1 MVDGSWWSVVGYPLP
16 STHYRPTIIMRS
28 WLFLP
33 IILLLSACY
42 EPKEGCLDIEAT
54 NYDVSADDMCP
65 KCCTY
70 PKLSV
75 QVLHYVVSPA
85 NPDSVFTMKY
95 ATKYQGL
102 LDSNQFFFLDRG
114 RFFISNVKLIRDSGE
129 EVGVKDSVLLPR
141 IFGDSILV
149 ENNFSKHDRDILQA
163 ASLGIVRTV
172 GMFSGVK
179 FTLGVPQIV
188 LDEVQVDSIKT
199 GALFVRNDT
208 LSYDS
213 LTGIIPTR
221 FILRPD
227 TLADMPKIDFRFK
240 EPREITLLFAQPVV
254 IERGFNIKLVL
265 GFNYSILLKDVDFK
279 NDDAAII
286 RTKIDS
292 QLTNAFSIVSFK
304 LE

>member
-1 MVDGSWWSVVGYPLP
+1 MEKNCEPFTVHRLQFIVL
-16 STHYRPTIIMRS
+16 MRF
-28 WLFLP
+28 WIFIP
-33 IILLLSACY
+33 IILFLSACY
-42 EPKEGCLDIEAT
+42 ELKEGCLNIEAT

-65 KCCTY
+65 KCCTF

-75 QVLHYVVSPA
+75 LVLHYVVSPSR
-85 NPDSVFTMKY
+85 PDSVFAVKY

-114 RFFISNVKLIRDSGE
+114 RFFISNVKLIRSSGE

-141 IFGDSILV
+141 IIGDSISL

-163 ASLGIVRTV
+163 ASLGTVRTE

-188 LDEVQVDSIKT
+188 LDEVQIDSIKS
-199 GALFVRNDT
+199 GALFVRSDT

-221 FILRPD
+221 FIIRPD
-227 TLADMPKIDFRFK
+227 TLADTPKIDFRFK
-240 EPREITLLFAQPVV
+240 EPREITLPFAQPVA

-265 GFNYSILLKDVDFK
+265 GFNYSILLQDVDFR
-279 NDDAAII
+279 NDDAATI
-286 RTKIDS
+286 RAKIDS